1 MCSTVVTCGRIPAMS
16 SWGCVADAE
25 LWKSEPF
32 AFADDLCDIQI
43 QQFDFQRVNVVN
55 SSFNGYG

>member
-1 MCSTVVTCGRIPAMS
+1 MS

-32 AFADDLCDIQI
+32 AFADDLCDLQI